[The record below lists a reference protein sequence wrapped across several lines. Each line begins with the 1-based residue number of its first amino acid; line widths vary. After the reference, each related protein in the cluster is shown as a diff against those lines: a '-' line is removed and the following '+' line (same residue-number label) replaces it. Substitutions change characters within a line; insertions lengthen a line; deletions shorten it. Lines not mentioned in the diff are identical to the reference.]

1 MSRSAL
7 LVLDMVNELVHPDG
21 HYAHV
26 CREEVERRNVIER
39 TAQAVERARSRD
51 IPVIHVVLGYSSHYE
66 DWPPASDLFGP
77 PDPERRFTLG
87 SWGTRVHE
95 RLTPEPGEDI
105 VVKQRVSP
113 FYGTNLESLL
123 RSRKIGT
130 LLLAGVATDLVVLMT
145 AREAH
150 DRDFAVEVLEDA
162 TATGDQ
168 ELQDAALLM
177 LARTAEVSSVER
189 ALPRAGRVAA

>member
-26 CREEVERRNVIER
+26 SLKQVAARGVIDR
-39 TAQAVERARSRD
+39 TAAAIERARAGG
-51 IPVIHVVLGYSSHYE
+51 IPVIYVVLGYSSHYE
-66 DWPPASDLFGP
+66 DWPAASTLFGP
-77 PDPERRFTLG
+77 PDPEHRFTRG
-87 SWGTRVHE
+87 SWGTEVHE

-113 FYGTNLESLL
+113 FYGTNLEFLL
-123 RSRKIGT
+123 RSRKIDT
-130 LLLAGVATDLVVLMT
+130 LLLTGVATDLVVLTT

-150 DRDFAVEVLEDA
+150 DRDFAVQVLEDA
-162 TATGDQ
+162 TATGDE
-168 ELQDAALLM
+168 ELQDAARLM
-177 LARTAEVSSVER
+177 LARTAVVSSVDQ
-189 ALPRAGRVAA
+189 ALPEAGRAAA

>member
-26 CREEVERRNVIER
+26 CREQVAARGVLD
-39 TAQAVERARSRD
+39 RARAAVDRARLAAV
-51 IPVIHVVLGYSSHYE
+51 PVVYVVLGYSSHYE
-66 DWPPASDLFGP
+66 DWPSESPLFGP

-87 SWGTRVHE
+87 SWGTRVHD
-95 RLTPEPGEDI
+95 LLAPEPGDDV

-113 FYGTNLESLL
+113 FHGTNLELLL
-123 RSRKIGT
+123 RARKVDR

-145 AREAH
+145 AMQAH
-150 DRDFAVEVLEDA
+150 DLGFAVEVLEDA
-162 TATGDQ
+162 TATADE
-168 ELQDAALLM
+168 ELQAAAVLL
-177 LARTAEVSSVER
+177 LARTAVVGSVDRSFPLTAQEI
-189 ALPRAGRVAA
+189 A